1 MKLHYNMIKEAIA
14 LAIQLLFAWAYGTVY
29 GV

>member
-14 LAIQLLFAWAYGTVY
+14 LAIQLFSWAYGRVY